1 MRTDAAARLLSAILR
16 LLPPDRRPWGVAMWG
31 ELAHVEGRGARWRF
45 TWGCLAAVLTPPD
58 GLHSSGR
65 QVLRLITV
73 GTVGAGALVTVA
85 LVRYPGLRTGPHTW
99 LALLVF
105 VGVLVG
111 YLAVGWLVL
120 TTTPRDGTSSRV
132 ALVAA
137 AVTAGWWL
145 LVVAAAVLPPV
156 MHAGVVALGGIALT
170 PLAAGILTARRNGTQ
185 TAARGSA
192 LLTGLMSGLM
202 VFLVWVGQTVVTGGR
217 PYDVGQV
224 RDFHS
229 SGAPDLATYA
239 VNDNLGAAMVM
250 LVLVPLVV
258 TFLGLL
264 GNLAARARQRQPL
277 A

>member
-1 MRTDAAARLLSAILR
+1 
-16 LLPPDRRPWGVAMWG
+16 
-31 ELAHVEGRGARWRF
+31 
-45 TWGCLAAVLTPPD
+45 
-58 GLHSSGR
+58 
-65 QVLRLITV
+65 VLRLIAV
-73 GTVGAGALVTVA
+73 GAVGAGALVTIA
-85 LVRYPGLRTGPHTW
+85 LLRYPGLRTGPHTW

-105 VGVLVG
+105 MGVLVG
-111 YLAVGWLVL
+111 YVAIGWVVM
-120 TTTPRDGTSSRV
+120 TATHRDRASSRM
-132 ALVAA
+132 ALISA

-156 MHAGVVALGGIALT
+156 MHAALVALGGIALT
-170 PLAAGILTARRNGTQ
+170 PLVAGILTARRTSSQ
-185 TAARGSA
+185 SAARGSA

-224 RDFHS
+224 RDFHT

-239 VNDNLGAAMVM
+239 VNDNLGTAMVM

-258 TFLGLL
+258 TCLGLL
-264 GNLAARARQRQPL
+264 GTVAARSRERQPL